1 MRRGLKLQGIG
12 AANQS
17 DVAVGRSSPMR
28 RIKNSAVFFMA
39 HRSPGGGCSE
49 PEAGP
54 EAIAEKTPLSA
65 LVNRQ
70 NDLRGY
76 SNGTPRSGRA
86 YDTTQTNA
94 WLNNVQNGF
103 RDLARFLDL
112 CE

>member
-1 MRRGLKLQGIG
+1 NSKALELQIKVMWQLEEVPRCEGL
-12 AANQS
+12 
-17 DVAVGRSSPMR
+17 
-28 RIKNSAVFFMA
+28 RIRLCSFMA

-103 RDLARFLDL
+103 RDLARFLGL